1 MSDTDNLPPREF
13 WESSVEEPTRPQRMD
28 LNEITEVVVLL
39 FFGLVTGCL
48 IVVLLGAIPAILYV
62 VR

>member
-1 MSDTDNLPPREF
+1 MSDT
-13 WESSVEEPTRPQRMD
+13 D